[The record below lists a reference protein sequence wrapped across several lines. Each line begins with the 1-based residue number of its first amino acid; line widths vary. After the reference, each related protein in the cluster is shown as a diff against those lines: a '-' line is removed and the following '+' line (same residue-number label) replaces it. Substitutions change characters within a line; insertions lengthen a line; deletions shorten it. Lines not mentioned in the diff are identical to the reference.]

1 MQNKFQQLNLRIS
14 DSESSD
20 QNSDPEW
27 PESDLANRLV
37 KLMADYKAISDN
49 LNKVCEQGSGVQDEG
64 EQMKNDINFSKMHS
78 LLQGRFNK
86 TTSEETGTDESL
98 VEVPEKPSQT
108 LVSRFSETEHIKY
121 EYTVSDIANTY
132 NEDNRMKDSS
142 FYLRHSLL
150 RNQDTQR
157 HGNTQ
162 KQSGIH
168 SIIEVN
174 DGEYDSAHNDKSEG
188 QLNSVE
194 NQKNLISQDL
204 GHKIDQETIQPVQQS
219 DTTSD
224 KTIKNFIPPNFE
236 FKETDE
242 DTAFALLNQMGGK
255 LSSKS
260 INPSLMNTL
269 MAKQGQRSD
278 RPVDLSVLLNQL
290 KAHKTRDIKDMSFF
304 ELSEYHSTMQQH
316 IQKLFSSLK

>member
-132 NEDNRMKDSS
+132 NEDSRMKDSS